1 MSSIFSITKSKPSIT
16 NKTIDFSTGGPNLPI
31 TSSKEEKDLM
41 EIFATIFIH
50 IDPASFNEIV
60 SSELPFMFESMLE
73 NAALLHLPQFFS

>member
-1 MSSIFSITKSKPSIT
+1 
-16 NKTIDFSTGGPNLPI
+16 
-31 TSSKEEKDLM
+31 M

-73 NAALLHLPQFFS
+73 NALLHLPQFS